1 MVDIRLETPDD
12 EPQVR
17 AVNEAAFGRPEE
29 AGIVDRLRI
38 SCPEAIS
45 LVADD
50 GGEVV
55 GHIIFTVA
63 FIDSPKGKLWGRGLA
78 VMAVLPDRKRQGIGS
93 KLAER
98 GLDLLREEECPFV
111 IVVGHAEYYPRFGF
125 TRASGYKLTSQW
137 ENMPDEAFMV
147 LVFDQGAMQGVSG
160 VAAYRDDE
168 FSQAM

>member
-1 MVDIRLETPDD
+1 MVDIRLETPGDQ
-12 EPQVR
+12 PQVR
-17 AVNEAAFGRPEE
+17 AVNEAAFGQPEE

-63 FIDSPKGKLWGRGLA
+63 FIDTPKGKLWGRGLA
-78 VMAVLPDRKRQGIGS
+78 VMAVLPERQRQGIGS
-93 KLAER
+93 QLARR
-98 GLDLLREEECPFV
+98 GLDMLREQGCPYV

-125 TRASGYKLTSQW
+125 TRASGYNLTSQW
-137 ENMPDEAFMV
+137 EEVPDEAFMV
-147 LVFDQGAMQGVSG
+147 LVFDESAMQGVSG
-160 VAAYRDDE
+160 VATYRDDE

>member
-1 MVDIRLETPDD
+1 MIDIRFESPDD
-12 EPQVR
+12 VPQVR
-17 AVNEAAFGRPEE
+17 AVNEQAFGQPEE
-29 AGIVDRLRI
+29 AGIVDRLRV

-63 FIDSPKGKLWGRGLA
+63 FIESQGGPLWGWALA
-78 VMAVLPDRKRQGIGS
+78 VMAVLPGRQRQGIGS
-93 KLAER
+93 QLVER
-98 GLDLLREEECPFV
+98 GLDMLREQGCPFV

-125 TRASGYKLTSQW
+125 IPASRHNLTCQW
-137 ENMPDEAFMV
+137 EGVPDEAFMV
-147 LVFDQGAMQGVSG
+147 LVFDDGAMQGVSG
-160 VAAYRDDE
+160 MATYRDDE

>member
-1 MVDIRLETPDD
+1 M
-12 EPQVR
+12 R
-17 AVNEAAFGRPEE
+17 AVNEKAFGRPEE
-29 AGIVDRLRI
+29 AGIVDRLRL

-50 GGEVV
+50 GGAVV

-78 VMAVLPDRKRQGIGS
+78 VMAVLPGRQRQGIGS
-93 KLAER
+93 QLVER
-98 GLDLLREEECPFV
+98 GLDLLREEKCPFV

-125 TRASGYKLTSQW
+125 TRASEYKLTSQW

-147 LVFDQGAMQGVSG
+147 LVFDEGAMQGVSG
-160 VAAYRDDE
+160 VATYRDDE

>member
-1 MVDIRLETPDD
+1 MNIRPEEPDD
-12 EPQVR
+12 QPQVR

-29 AGIVDRLRI
+29 AGIVDRLRF

-63 FIDSPKGKLWGRGLA
+63 FAESPKGKLWGRGLA
-78 VMAVLPDRKRQGIGS
+78 VMAVLPERQRQGIGS
-93 KLAER
+93 RLVER
-98 GLDLLREEECPFV
+98 GLDLLREEKCPFV
-111 IVVGHAEYYPRFGF
+111 IVVGHPEYYPRFGF
-125 TRASGYKLTSQW
+125 TPASRHNLTCQW
-137 ENMPDEAFMV
+137 TEVPDDAFMV
-147 LVFDQGAMQGVSG
+147 VVFDQGAMQGVSG
-160 VAAYRDDE
+160 IATYRDDE